1 MDKKWLARLLI
12 TLVTA
17 GPVVQAEELFPDY
30 IDSRNARLSRCSR
43 AELKAFRLIHVG
55 NAALYLDDCK
65 KMGTILSPN
74 PKHLRFLYE
83 KAIPAKAFKEA
94 SEEYLKINLGPKYTA
109 WQSAFDT
116 FNSHYQDIKEGDYYD
131 LIYDP
136 KTGLQLNLNNKPLAA
151 LNDPVQSLAY
161 LNIWFGK
168 EPFSEELKDSLLNVK
183 EQ

>member
-12 TLVTA
+12 TLVATL
-17 GPVVQAEELFPDY
+17 PVVQAEELFPDY
-30 IDSRNARLSRCSR
+30 IDTRNARLSLCSR

-55 NAALYLDDCK
+55 NAALYLDDCRK
-65 KMGTILSPN
+65 IGNIFSTD

-94 SEEYLKINLGPKYTA
+94 SEEYLKINLGQNYTA
-109 WQSAFDT
+109 WRPAYDK

-136 KTGLQLNLNNKPLAA
+136 ETGLRLNLNNKPLAV
-151 LNDPVQSLAY
+151 LNDPAQSLAY

-168 EPFSEELKDSLLNVK
+168 EPFSDELKEALLNIMEK
-183 EQ
+183 

>member
-12 TLVTA
+12 TLATTL
-17 GPVVQAEELFPDY
+17 PVVQAEELFPDY
-30 IDSRNARLSRCSR
+30 IESRNARLSRCSR

-65 KMGTILSPN
+65 KMGTIFSPN
-74 PKHLRFLYE
+74 PKHLRFLYD

-94 SEEYLKINLGPKYTA
+94 SEEYLKINLGPKYSA
-109 WQSAFDT
+109 WQPAFDK
-116 FNSHYQDIKEGDYYD
+116 FNSYYQDIKEGDYYD
-131 LIYDP
+131 LVYDP

-151 LNDPVQSLAY
+151 LNDPAQSLAY

-168 EPFSEELKDSLLNVK
+168 EPFSEELKDSLLNI
-183 EQ
+183 EER

>member
-1 MDKKWLARLLI
+1 MDKKWFARLLI
-12 TLVTA
+12 LFITA
-17 GPVVQAEELFPDY
+17 LPVAQAEELFPDY
-30 IDSRNARLSRCSR
+30 IDSRNVRLSRCSR

-65 KMGTILSPN
+65 KIDNIFSAD

-109 WQSAFDT
+109 WQPVFDK

-151 LNDPVQSLAY
+151 LNDPEQSLAY

-168 EPFSEELKDSLLNVK
+168 EPFSDELKESLLNSVDK
-183 EQ
+183 

>member
-12 TLVTA
+12 TLA
-17 GPVVQAEELFPDY
+17 SALPVVQAEELFPDY

-43 AELKAFRLIHVG
+43 AELKAFRLIYVG

-65 KMGTILSPN
+65 KMGNIFSPN

-94 SEEYLKINLGPKYTA
+94 SEEYLKINLGPKYTD
-109 WQSAFDT
+109 WQPAFDK
-116 FNSHYQDIKEGDYYD
+116 FNSNYQDIKEGDYYD

-151 LNDPVQSLAY
+151 LNDPAQSLAY

-168 EPFSEELKDSLLNVK
+168 EPFSEELKDSLLNIV
-183 EQ
+183 ER

>member
-12 TLVTA
+12 TLATA
-17 GPVVQAEELFPDY
+17 LPVVQAEELFPDY
-30 IDSRNARLSRCSR
+30 IDSRNTRLSLCSR

-65 KMGTILSPN
+65 KMGTIFSPN

-83 KAIPAKAFKEA
+83 KDIPAKAFKEA
-94 SEEYLKINLGPKYTA
+94 SEEYLKINLGRKYTA
-109 WQSAFDT
+109 WRPAFDK
-116 FNSHYQDIKEGDYYD
+116 FNSYYQDIKAGDYYD

-151 LNDPVQSLAY
+151 LNEPAQSLAY

-168 EPFSEELKDSLLNVK
+168 EPFSEELKDSLLNIE

>member
-12 TLVTA
+12 PFITA
-17 GPVVQAEELFPDY
+17 LPIVQAEELFPDT
-30 IDSRNARLSRCSR
+30 IDTRNARLSRCSR

-65 KMGTILSPN
+65 KIGDIFSAD

-94 SEEYLKINLGPKYTA
+94 SEEYLKINLGQKYTA
-109 WQSAFDT
+109 WQPAFAQ

-151 LNDPVQSLAY
+151 LNDPEQSLAY
-161 LNIWFGK
+161 LTIWFGK
-168 EPFSEELKDSLLNVK
+168 EPFSEELKESLLNSVEK
-183 EQ
+183 

>member
-1 MDKKWLARLLI
+1 MAKKWRARLLI
-12 TLVTA
+12 TIASVL
-17 GPVVQAEELFPDY
+17 PVVQAEALFPDT
-30 IDSRNARLSRCSR
+30 IDSRNARLFRCSR

-65 KMGTILSPN
+65 QMGTIFSAY

-94 SEEYLKINLGPKYTA
+94 SEEYLKINLGQKYTA
-109 WQSAFDT
+109 WRPAFDN
-116 FNSHYQDIKEGDYYD
+116 FNSHYQDIKPGDYYD

-151 LNDPVQSLAY
+151 LTDPAQSLAY
-161 LNIWFGK
+161 LTIWFGK
-168 EPFSEELKDSLLNVK
+168 EPFSEELKDSLLNI
-183 EQ
+183 EE